1 MYSDEHNLLP
11 ETYYFDPSGP
21 PNTNVWVRG
30 TMDDSPAFGQ
40 VEPGKLDST
49 NINTIVH
56 GKLYTYN
63 QSSRIYRCPADRS
76 MTQNVPRVRSY
87 SINGWMGGRPLAG
100 QDQFRVFVREA
111 DIVDPPLSKA
121 WVLIDEHE
129 RSINDG
135 WFAFDMTGSR
145 GFLDVPASR
154 HDDRFNLAFADSHVE
169 TWKLDDPRT
178 IRWTTLPISNN
189 PRNADWT
196 KLSPSTSSLK

>member
-1 MYSDEHNLLP
+1 
-11 ETYYFDPSGP
+11 
-21 PNTNVWVRG
+21 VRG